1 MPVSKS
7 KRKKKHHSQPP
18 ARRASEPEF
27 GHGFPDDPLTDDFED
42 LDAALAAELD
52 TDTAIADL
60 KRAGKAFRPATL
72 AAAEKVALEAL
83 GADRKGEVLELA
95 ARALQICPWCGDGYG
110 LLAMAAGDHPQMALH
125 FRRLAM
131 AAAEFALDADWGQD
145 LRKAYAGDYWS
156 HVATRAYM
164 RAALGLADTLAEMGE
179 LETAAAQYE
188 ALLQLNA
195 TDDQGVRYALAN
207 CLLMLGQDQRLADF
221 LAGFEDQASTFVV
234 FNRVVLAFRRA
245 GDTRESRTMLAD
257 AMSANPH
264 VMTYLIGDRAL
275 PPAEIEIHEPGSE
288 NEATFYVECT
298 AESWR
303 ATPGAIEWLRR
314 CRADRG

>member
-7 KRKKKHHSQPP
+7 KRKKKRHPQPP
-18 ARRASEPEF
+18 ARHAPEPAF
-27 GHGFPDDPLTDDFED
+27 GDESQYDALAEAED

-52 TDTAIADL
+52 TDAAIAEL
-60 KRAGKAFRPATL
+60 KAAGKGFRPATL
-72 AAAEKVALEAL
+72 AAAEKVALEAV
-83 GADRKGEVLELA
+83 AANQKGQILELA
-95 ARALQICPWCGDGYG
+95 ARALQLCPWSGDAYG
-110 LLAMAAGDHPQMALH
+110 LLAMAAGSHPRMALH

-164 RAALGLADTLAEMGE
+164 RAGLGLADAHAEMGE
-179 LETAAAQYE
+179 LEAAADQYE

-195 TDDQGVRYALAN
+195 TDDQGVRYVFAN
-207 CLLMLGQDQRLADF
+207 CLLMLGQDQRLAEF
-221 LAGFEDQASTFVV
+221 LAEFEDQASTFVA
-234 FNRVVLAFRRA
+234 FNRAALAFRRD
-245 GDTRESRTMLAD
+245 GDTRESRAMLAD
-257 AMSANPH
+257 AMTANPH
-264 VMTYLIGDRAL
+264 VMTYLLGDRAL
-275 PPAEIEIHEPGSE
+275 RPPEATIYEPGSE
-288 NEATFYVECT
+288 NEATFYVECM

-314 CRADRG
+314 CRADRS

>member
-7 KRKKKHHSQPP
+7 KRKKKRHSQPP
-18 ARRASEPEF
+18 GQHASEPKF
-27 GHGFPDDPLTDDFED
+27 GHGFSDDPLTDDVED

-52 TDTAIADL
+52 TDAAIAEL
-60 KRAGKAFRPATL
+60 KRAGKGFRPATL
-72 AAAEKVALEAL
+72 AAAEEVVLKALSAHQ
-83 GADRKGEVLELA
+83 KGQILELA
-95 ARALQICPWCGDGYG
+95 ARALQMCPWCGDGYG
-110 LLAMAAGDHPQMALH
+110 LLAMAAGNHPQMALH

-164 RAALGLADTLAEMGE
+164 RAALGLADVLADTGE
-179 LETAAAQYE
+179 REAAADQYE

-207 CLLMLGQDQRLADF
+207 CLLMLGQDQRLADY
-221 LAGFEDQASTFVV
+221 LAKFEDQTSTFVA
-234 FNRVVLAFRRA
+234 FNRAALAFRRD
-245 GDTRESRTMLAD
+245 GDTRESRAMLAD
-257 AMSANPH
+257 ALSANPH
-264 VMTYLIGDRAL
+264 VMTYLVGDRAL

-298 AESWR
+298 AECWR